1 MPQHRQLSAILF
13 TDIEG
18 YTSLMQ
24 HSEQK
29 AIMMKDRHRQV
40 IQQEHKEFNGRVIQY
55 TGDGTLSTFQSLVEA
70 VKCALSMQQQ
80 FLLQEP
86 HVPVRMGLHIGDIIF
101 NDEDIFGDG
110 VNIASRIESL
120 GVAGSILISDKANEE
135 LHNHPSLKTVS
146 VGIYQFKNVKRA
158 VEVFALNHEGLVKP
172 APDSLT
178 GKTEEKPSSRGDAKK
193 TRAGCNAAKNIP
205 VKSIAV
211 LPFLNIGNDPDQ
223 EYFSDG
229 IAEEII
235 NSLTNLKDLK
245 VAGRTSSFK
254 FRDNDLDLR

>member
-29 AIMMKDRHRQV
+29 AIILKDRHRLV

-80 FLLQEP
+80 FLQEP

-101 NDEDIFGDG
+101 NDDDIFGDG

-120 GVAGSILISDKANEE
+120 AVSGSVLISDKANEE

-178 GKTEEKPSSRGDAKK
+178 GKTEEKHTVGESQKQPEMDLNARKKYSCKKYRGL
-193 TRAGCNAAKNIP
+193 T
-205 VKSIAV
+205 
-211 LPFLNIGNDPDQ
+211 LPKHWQ
-223 EYFSDG
+223 
-229 IAEEII
+229 
-235 NSLTNLKDLK
+235 
-245 VAGRTSSFK
+245 
-254 FRDNDLDLR
+254 